1 MPIVSPTLPAGDARD
16 RTVTFS
22 RTIDEDLQALALS
35 PEQVP
40 PNITLQVEAVRPDG
54 SRTPM
59 IRLNTRPDWDRRY
72 WFEHPLTLPRG
83 SKVEVIANLDDP
95 DILSSAFSAPSTPRA
110 PAPVSIVRLA
120 LNVVARARPI
130 AP

>member
-1 MPIVSPTLPAGDARD
+1 APGRDARELLTVPITSPALPGAD
-16 RTVTFS
+16 AVNRTVIFS
-22 RTIDEDLQALALS
+22 QTIDAEVRALALS

-83 SKVEVIANLDDP
+83 TKVEVTANLDDP
-95 DILSSAFSAPSTPRA
+95 DILSAAFGAISAPRVAA
-110 PAPVSIVRLA
+110 PAIIVRL
-120 LNVVARARPI
+120 
-130 AP
+130 